1 MDVSVII
8 VNYNTKALTNSCI
21 ESVILN
27 TAGIEY
33 EIILVDNASTDGSK
47 EVFSNDNRLK
57 YIYLDE
63 NYGFGY
69 GNNRGM
75 EVAKGKYVFLLNSD
89 TILRN
94 NAIKEFYDYAECH
107 DEKSIYGCYLHGEDG
122 DYACSFFYYPAF
134 TIKDFTKRI
143 LHMNKTLPVDYNDK
157 EVECV
162 SGADMFFARA
172 AFEEVGGFDEH
183 IFLYGEEGELQY
195 RMKKAGYRSYI
206 ISRPQ
211 ITHLEG
217 KSLTPSLGKQAIKM
231 RSHFFILK
239 KHMNYPTYVMARIYY
254 AINLGIR
261 NVPNLFKKDGIE
273 YYKTLISR
281 VNL

>member
-8 VNYNTKALTNSCI
+8 VNYNTMLLTQNCVNSI
-21 ESVILN
+21 IKTTQGVK
-27 TAGIEY
+27 Y
-33 EIILVDNASTDGSK
+33 EIILVDNASRDGSK

-57 YIYLDE
+57 YIYLNE

-94 NAIKEFYDYAECH
+94 SAIKEFYDYAECH
-107 DEKSIYGCYLHGEDG
+107 DEKSIYGCYLQGEGG

-134 TIKDFTKRI
+134 TIKDFIKRI
-143 LHMNKTLPVDYNDK
+143 LHISKKLPVDYKDK

-162 SGADMFFARA
+162 SGANMFFPRA
-172 AFEEVGGFDEH
+172 AFVEVGGFDEH

-195 RMKKAGYRSYI
+195 RMKKAGYSSYV

-231 RSHFFILK
+231 RSHFIILK
-239 KHMNYPTYVMARIYY
+239 KHMAYPTYVMARIYY
-254 AINLGIR
+254 AMNLGIR

-273 YYKTLISR
+273 YYKTLISK